1 MPEVGGLSVP
11 ALIVACGMVVALP
24 VFLGERLGIQ
34 FRRRR
39 YAEINLNKDDEEQEE
54 QGNTKTLPPAAFLQ
68 TSTKAVM
75 SDLLV
80 VSSFVVG
87 ALFSAVVAEGTPWA
101 TEADG
106 SLTQVFLLLFFLSSI
121 FSFAFPPREGRD
133 KETATRQLPGA
144 EDASPKKMVPVGRT
158 ARKVWGVAFYAA
170 IVFTIISPWWTPL
183 YLGVAFQGIVIV
195 RIIFSGGKNVP
206 GGFLPVKKDISPDK
220 K

>member
-1 MPEVGGLSVP
+1 
-11 ALIVACGMVVALP
+11 MVVALP

-80 VSSFVVG
+80 VNSFIVG
-87 ALFSAVVAEGTPWA
+87 ALFSAIVAEGTPWA

-106 SLTQVFLLLFFLSSI
+106 SLTQILLLLFFLSSI

-133 KETATRQLPGA
+133 GETATRRPPRA
-144 EDASPKKMVPVGRT
+144 EVDTSPKKTVPVGRT

-195 RIIFSGGKNVP
+195 RIIFSGGKNAP
-206 GGFLPVKKDISPDK
+206 GGFAPVKKDISPDK